1 MYPYSPV
8 DGQDYT
14 TASPAPGIPGTVR
27 RFDATRQVWNIT
39 GAVPPIPEASLT
51 QNLVGFGS
59 PANVMTGE
67 TQLQYYSSSTNDGT
81 CTLSIQGT
89 NAATLLVD
97 DNLDGRGV
105 DIRASDGTAR
115 IEFTAGSADTT
126 CYFPIKGQGGYL
138 EAKTGFQWWTNNAAS
153 HESLEAMRLTPD
165 GNLQIN
171 DQSLGTSRLSVV
183 GRSTLNGHTA
193 VAGGGFGI
201 TADYTTVPS
210 AHTGVDTYILETGSS
225 FLSVSSL
232 TADASGAVMA
242 YQVGDHLYIRNES
255 ALSNTWWL
263 VSGDPAAPDAVYAC
277 PKSDTTAYHFICWSI
292 DGGLQQSWWS
302 RVL

>member
-1 MYPYSPV
+1 MYPSSPT

-27 RFDATRQVWNIT
+27 RFDSTQGLWNIVGSSAPLGST
-39 GAVPPIPEASLT
+39 SLLS
-51 QNLVGFGS
+51 NAVGFGS
-59 PANVMTGE
+59 ADSTMTGE
-67 TQLQYYSSSTNDGT
+67 TQFSYFSSPTNDGT

-89 NAATLLVD
+89 KGAIVAVD
-97 DNLDGRGV
+97 NNDDGRGI
-105 DIRASDGTAR
+105 DLRATDGTAR
-115 IEFTAGSADTT
+115 IEFIAGSADTT
-126 CYFPIKGQGGYL
+126 CYFPIKAQGGYL
-138 EAKTGFQWWTNNAAS
+138 EAKTGFQWWINNAAS
-153 HESLEAMRLTPD
+153 HDSLEAMRLTPD

-183 GRSTLNGHTA
+183 GRSTLNGHVA

-210 AHTGVDTYILETGSS
+210 LHTGVATYVLETGSS